1 MRSDVIH
8 VTNEGKGID
17 EAFRQ
22 TEKVAVFKGLESKNA
37 MHLRLLTE
45 EMMGMMRALTGERE
59 ADFWIEDEDGEY
71 KLHLRAETRMTGE
84 LRKKLLS
91 ASTSGKNESA
101 KGVLGKLRDLFERA
115 LEPVDEGYP
124 IFYTAGLEHTGA
136 DLGALTVEAAGM
148 WSLNAYRASLKRGS
162 AQKEEW
168 DELEKSVIANIADEV
183 KIGIADNN
191 VEMTVF
197 KKF

>member
-8 VTNEGKGID
+8 VTNEGAGID
-17 EAFRQ
+17 EALEQ
-22 TEKVAVFKGLESKNA
+22 TEKVAAFKGLEKKSA

-59 ADFWIEDEDGEY
+59 AEFWIDDDDGIFE
-71 KLHLRAETRMTGE
+71 LHLKAETRMTGE

-91 ASTSGKNESA
+91 ASTSGKNATA
-101 KGVLGKLRDLFERA
+101 KGILGKLRDLFERA
-115 LEPVDEGYP
+115 IEPVDEGLP
-124 IFYTAGLEHTGA
+124 LFYTAGLEHSGA

-148 WSLNAYRASLKRGS
+148 WSLNAYRASVESGKTP
-162 AQKEEW
+162 KEEW

-183 KIGIADNN
+183 KIGIADNS

>member
-8 VTNEGKGID
+8 VTNEGAGID
-17 EAFRQ
+17 EALEQ
-22 TEKVAVFKGLESKNA
+22 TEKVAAFKGLDKKSA
-37 MHLRLLTE
+37 LHLRLLTE

-59 ADFWIEDEDGEY
+59 AEFWIDDDEGVFE
-71 KLHLRAETRMTGE
+71 LHLKAETRMTGE

-91 ASTSGKNESA
+91 ASTTGKNETA
-101 KGVLGKLRDLFERA
+101 KGILGKLRELFERA
-115 LEPVDEGYP
+115 IEPIDEGLP
-124 IFYTAGLEHTGA
+124 IFYTAGLEHSGA

-148 WSLNAYRASLKRGS
+148 WSLNAYRANVKSGPTP
-162 AQKEEW
+162 KEEW

-197 KKF
+197 KKI

>member
-8 VTNEGKGID
+8 VTNEGDGID
-17 EAFRQ
+17 EALEQ

-37 MHLRLLTE
+37 LHLRLLTE

-59 ADFWIEDEDGEY
+59 ADFWIEDDGGDFE
-71 KLHLRAETRMTGE
+71 LHLRAETRMTGE

-91 ASTSGKNESA
+91 ASTSGKNDSA

-115 LEPVDEGYP
+115 IEPIDDGLP
-124 IFYTAGLEHTGA
+124 LFYTAGLEHSGA

-148 WSLNAYRASLKRGS
+148 WSLNAYRASVEKDK
-162 AQKEEW
+162 APKEEW

-183 KIGIADNN
+183 NIGIADNN